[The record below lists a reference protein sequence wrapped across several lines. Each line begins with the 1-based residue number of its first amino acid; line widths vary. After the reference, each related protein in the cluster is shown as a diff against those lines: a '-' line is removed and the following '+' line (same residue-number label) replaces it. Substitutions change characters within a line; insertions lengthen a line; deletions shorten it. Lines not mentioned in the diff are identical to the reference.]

1 MLSPFKRAVY
11 TETGVVL
18 NLLHHNVTPTSWW
31 RVGEEQTMMMTYCG
45 AAPIDLDALLPRC
58 RKWAKGNVLGD

>member
-1 MLSPFKRAVY
+1 
-11 TETGVVL
+11 
-18 NLLHHNVTPTSWW
+18 
-31 RVGEEQTMMMTYCG
+31 MMMTYCG